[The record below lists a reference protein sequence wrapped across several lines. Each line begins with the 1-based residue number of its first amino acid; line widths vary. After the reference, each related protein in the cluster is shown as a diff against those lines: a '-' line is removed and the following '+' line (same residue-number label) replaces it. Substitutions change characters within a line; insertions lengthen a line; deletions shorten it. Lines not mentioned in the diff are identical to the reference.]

1 MSTQKKHLKHLRTSA
16 IDYININVSEIP
28 LTSIITSFDS
38 IPTQEEVRNMVNP
51 PEYIYIPSEDKY
63 YQLKGKQ
70 PSIDSIEFGE
80 LAISFSE
87 GYESIMFKN
96 KNNKI
101 VEIKPQ
107 TNNNNLN
114 VGGTYTIYN
123 PAIAYNDSYTYTWKI
138 PYTSLMTNKIFI
150 DTCTVSVREVA
161 TGKQIL
167 ADITFN
173 STDET
178 IDIVLTSTNSNGL
191 LENEYV
197 ALCTVLHEKVST
209 YVSCEMLTK
218 EYTDLNTTSVNN
230 YKREYIINHLS
241 NDIEFTYTSN
251 NSFTHLEHY
260 MLLHNTT
267 DNTID
272 VSFAYICN
280 GVSTPIIGNV
290 DTISILAGNYCE
302 VSVLPI
308 STGLIITYSNM
319 LKSNVTE

>member
-70 PSIDSIEFGE
+70 PSIDNIEFGE

-150 DTCTVSVREVA
+150 DTCSVSVREVA

-272 VSFAYICN
+272 VSFAYTCN

>member
-1 MSTQKKHLKHLRTSA
+1 MTKKRRFRVLRTSS
-16 IDYININVSEIP
+16 IEYVNINS
-28 LTSIITSFDS
+28 SIIPVSASITTVDT
-38 IPTQEEVRNMVNP
+38 IPTIDEINVMVNP
-51 PEYIYIPSEDKY
+51 PEYIYMPSEDKY
-63 YQLKGKQ
+63 YQLKGKR
-70 PSIDSIEFGE
+70 PNPENMEYGE
-80 LAISFSE
+80 LAICFKK
-87 GYESIMFKN
+87 GYENLMFKN
-96 KNNKI
+96 NNNDI
-101 VEIKPQ
+101 IEFNPQ

-218 EYTDLNTTSVNN
+218 EYARFHEDMAKKFIEEN
-230 YKREYIINHLS
+230 YYNSYINDFIKDYKEYIRQINIWS
-241 NDIEFTYTSN
+241 TNKDIKKFIPDSPRHEEGY
-251 NSFTHLEHY
+251 
-260 MLLHNTT
+260 
-267 DNTID
+267 
-272 VSFAYICN
+272 N
-280 GVSTPIIGNV
+280 GGKRHRCSV
-290 DTISILAGNYCE
+290 DD
-302 VSVLPI
+302 LPAQ
-308 STGLIITYSNM
+308 SPA
-319 LKSNVTE
+319 